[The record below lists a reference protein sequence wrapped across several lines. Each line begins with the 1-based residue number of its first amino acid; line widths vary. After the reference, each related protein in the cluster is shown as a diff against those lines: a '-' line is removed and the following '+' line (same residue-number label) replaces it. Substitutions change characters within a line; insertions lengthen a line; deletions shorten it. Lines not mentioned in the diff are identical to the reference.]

1 MLDSFKKS
9 LYDHVQMQ
17 LQSQKAGIFAV
28 RYIVPI
34 PTRTNVEKAVVVRFE
49 SNFEILMPCWH
60 QAIRRDLLDRLLI
73 LRL

>member
-1 MLDSFKKS
+1 MLVSFKKS

-28 RYIVPI
+28 SYIVPI

-49 SNFEILMPCWH
+49 LSPIEFRNTDAAEGTFST
-60 QAIRRDLLDRLLI
+60 DFSSRL
-73 LRL
+73 